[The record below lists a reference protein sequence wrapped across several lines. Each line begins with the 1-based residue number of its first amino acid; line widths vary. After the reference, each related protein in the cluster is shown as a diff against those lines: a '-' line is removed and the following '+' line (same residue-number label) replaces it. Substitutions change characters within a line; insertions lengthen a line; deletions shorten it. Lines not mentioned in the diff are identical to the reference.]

1 MRKNRAAARLVWSW
15 LAVLTLAV
23 LGACTTTGM
32 GGGQLTGGGAD
43 EQAVVFTWRSTDGA
57 MSGTMN
63 AQLPSETY
71 TGRFFQITRQTR
83 SEVLAPLWTHWS
95 LGWYDWPYWGGVAQS
110 PYPYPYPT
118 VQFITHYSGKVVATL
133 ESPGNQRMR
142 CRFHLAEPAR
152 GMLGGGEG
160 ECQLSG
166 GRVIRAVFEAQ

>member
-1 MRKNRAAARLVWSW
+1 
-15 LAVLTLAV
+15 VLTLAV
-23 LGACTTTGM
+23 LAACTTTGM
-32 GGGQLTGGGAD
+32 GGGQLTGAGAD

-63 AQLPSETY
+63 AQLPNETY

-95 LGWYDWPYWGGVAQS
+95 LGWYDWPYWGGVAQG

-166 GRVIRAVFEAQ
+166 GRVVRALFGAQ